1 MAWFDK
7 IIIQGITY
15 LTHDNEI
22 QNLKT
27 TANANKL
34 LKVNNSSNEIVAIA
48 ETDLGVST
56 ATQTALNEKMDKS
69 KPVIT
74 VELADE

>member
-1 MAWFDK
+1 MSWFDK
-7 IIIQGITY
+7 VIIQGITY
-15 LTHDNEI
+15 FAHDNEI

-34 LKVNNSSNEIVAIA
+34 LKVNNSSNEITVVA
-48 ETDLGVST
+48 ETDLGIST

-69 KPVIT
+69 NPVIT